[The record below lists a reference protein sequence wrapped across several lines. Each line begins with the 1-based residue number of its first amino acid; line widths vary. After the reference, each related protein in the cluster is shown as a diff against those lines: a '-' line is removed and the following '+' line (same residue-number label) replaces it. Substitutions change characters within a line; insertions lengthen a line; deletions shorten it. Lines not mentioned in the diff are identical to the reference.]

1 MAPPV
6 AVSGDMT
13 IRRGAT
19 FRRRITWTDR
29 QGVPRDLTGYTA
41 SLIMR
46 PHYSTEPTLKL
57 TSGDEGG
64 IVLGGTDGTID
75 IKISAN
81 ITAEMPVGQFYI
93 YDLRVGPSNLTSE
106 RDIIITAKAKVLP
119 SASAP

>member
-1 MAPPV
+1 MASGPTT
-6 AVSGDMT
+6 VSGDMT

-29 QGVPRDLTGYTA
+29 QGNPRDLTGYTA
-41 SLIMR
+41 TLIMR
-46 PHYSTEPTLKL
+46 PHYSDEPTLKL
-57 TSGDEGG
+57 TSADGEGITLGDGG
-64 IVLGGTDGTID
+64 VID

-81 ITAEMPVGQFYI
+81 ITADLPVGQFYI

-106 RDIIITAKAKVLP
+106 RDILVSAKAKVLP